1 MLDEEIPFT
10 PPMTQVFDGFDLSS
24 FWEDSQYAKENY
36 VDAEPTP
43 EVIGAVEKQLG
54 YKLPAAYIQLA
65 RTQNGGFP
73 KNTNHRTNE
82 PTSWSEDHIAI
93 TGIYS
98 IGSSKL
104 YSLCGETFNSQF
116 WEEEWGYPAIGV
128 YFADCPSA
136 GHDMIALDYRKCGPE
151 GEPEVV
157 HVDQEDDYRITKVAG
172 SFEDFIRGLESDD
185 AFRED
190 ESEIERILRE
200 NDLGAIRKLIGSGV
214 DLEVTD
220 EYDRTIIEN
229 AAIQNRP
236 EIIQLLAEAGAS
248 LRSALEIA
256 EKNLQFFPEHEASVK
271 VLRSLTENNDG

>member
-1 MLDEEIPFT
+1 MSQE
-10 PPMTQVFDGFDLSS
+10 FDGFDLAS

-36 VDAEPTP
+36 VGEEPTP
-43 EVIGAVEKQLG
+43 EVIEAVEKRLG

-65 RTQNGGFP
+65 KTQNGGFP

-82 PTSWSEDHIAI
+82 PTSWSDDHIAI

-104 YSLCGETFNSQF
+104 YSLCGETFNSRF
-116 WEEEWGYPAIGV
+116 WEEEWGYPAVGV

-136 GHDMIALDYRKCGPE
+136 GHDMLALDYRNCGPQ

-157 HVDQEDDYRITKVAG
+157 HVDQEDDYRITKVAAT
-172 SFEDFIRGLESDD
+172 FEDFIRGLESDD

-190 ESEIERILRE
+190 ESEIERILWE
-200 NDLGAIRKLIGSGV
+200 NDLEALRRLIGSGF
-214 DLEVTD
+214 DLEMTD
-220 EYDRTIIEN
+220 EHDRTIIEN

-236 EIIQLLAEAGAS
+236 EVIQLLAEAGAS

-256 EKNLQFFPEHEASVK
+256 ENNALYFPEHEASVEA
-271 VLRSLTENNDG
+271 LRILTGNNCDQSAPGE